1 MTLVS
6 IILVN
11 YNGKKIIQDCLQS
24 LRQFNHT
31 ILSEIIVVDNASE
44 DGSPELICEHFPEVK
59 LIRESVNHGFGKGN
73 NIGAKIAQGEYILF
87 LNTDTIL
94 TCDFLPQLLAV
105 MDKNPQVGIVAPKL
119 LNQDGS
125 LQISTSPALGVW
137 GEFLAQRRSSRYH
150 QGKNKQYIERK
161 FSQQQEVD
169 LVVGAALLIRQK
181 LFEQLRGFDENF
193 FMYFE
198 EADLCQRAQYLGWK
212 IIYEPG
218 VSLIH
223 LHGASTKKLP
233 QQMLLEYRRSQV
245 YYYQKHRPLWEQ
257 KFLQVY
263 LVIKFSY
270 LWLTAG
276 LPNQQLDKNTAHQV
290 ILTVWS
296 STPDRFPK
304 GEATPTL
311 SDS

>member
-11 YNGKKIIQDCLQS
+11 YNGNKIIKDCLQS

-31 ILSEIIVVDNASE
+31 ILSEIIVVDNASN

-59 LIRESVNHGFGKGN
+59 LIRETVNHGFGKGN
-73 NIGAKIAQGEYILF
+73 NIGAKIALGDYILF

-94 TCDFLPQLLAV
+94 TCDFLPQLLTV
-105 MDKNPQVGIVAPKL
+105 MIENPQVGIVAPKL

-150 QGKNKQYIERK
+150 RGQNKEYIDQK
-161 FSQQQEVD
+161 FAHQQEVD
-169 LVVGAALLIRQK
+169 LVVGAALLIRRK

-198 EADLCQRAQYLGWK
+198 EADLCQRSQYLGWK
-212 IIYEPG
+212 VIYEPR

-223 LHGASTKKLP
+223 LHGASTKQLP

-257 KFLQVY
+257 KFLQLY

-270 LWLTAG
+270 LWLTSG
-276 LPNQQLDKNTAHQV
+276 LSNQHLDKDTAHQV
-290 ILTVWS
+290 ILTARSKATV
-296 STPDRFPK
+296 RFPK
-304 GEATPTL
+304 GETTPTL
-311 SDS
+311 PYS

>member
-11 YNGKKIIQDCLQS
+11 YNGKKIIKDCLQS

-31 ILSEIIVVDNASE
+31 IPSEIIVVDNASN

-94 TCDFLPQLLAV
+94 TCDFLPQLLTV
-105 MDKNPQVGIVAPKL
+105 MMENPQVGIVAPKL

-125 LQISTSPALGVW
+125 IQISTSPALGVW
-137 GEFLAQRRSSRYH
+137 GELLAQRRSSRYH
-150 QGKNKQYIERK
+150 RGQNKEYIYQK
-161 FSQQQEVD
+161 FAQQQEVD
-169 LVVGAALLIRQK
+169 LVVGAALLIRRK

-198 EADLCQRAQYLGWK
+198 EADLCQRSQYLGWK
-212 IIYEPG
+212 VIYEPE
-218 VSLIH
+218 VSVIH
-223 LHGASTKKLP
+223 LHGVSTKQLP

-245 YYYQKHRPLWEQ
+245 YYYQKHRPFWEQ
-257 KFLQVY
+257 KFLQLY

-270 LWLTAG
+270 LWLTSG

-290 ILTVWS
+290 ILTAWLKS
-296 STPDRFPK
+296 SVRFPK
-304 GEATPTL
+304 REAKPTL
-311 SDS
+311 P

>member
-11 YNGKKIIQDCLQS
+11 YNGKKIIKDCLQS

-31 ILSEIIVVDNASE
+31 ILSEIIVVDNASD

-94 TCDFLPQLLAV
+94 TCDFLPQLLTV
-105 MDKNPQVGIVAPKL
+105 MMENPHVGIVAPQL

-125 LQISTSPALGVW
+125 VQISTSPALGVW

-150 QGKNKQYIERK
+150 RGKNKEYIYQK
-161 FSQQQEVD
+161 FAQQQEVD
-169 LVVGAALLIRQK
+169 LVVGAVLLIRRK
-181 LFEQLRGFDENF
+181 LFEQLWGFDENVV
-193 FMYFE
+193 MYFE
-198 EADLCQRAQYLGWK
+198 EADLCQRSQYLGWK
-212 IIYEPG
+212 VIYEPE
-218 VSLIH
+218 VSVIH

-245 YYYQKHRPLWEQ
+245 YYYQKHRPLWGQ
-257 KFLQVY
+257 KFLQLY

-270 LWLTAG
+270 LWLTSG

-290 ILTVWS
+290 ILTAWLK
-296 STPDRFPK
+296 TPVRFPK
-304 GEATPTL
+304 REAKPTL
-311 SDS
+311 P